1 MSGVPI
7 RTPLIYGGIHLNNP
21 VLKLEGIKKSFGGVH
36 ALKGVDV
43 EIYKGETHA
52 LVGENGAGKSTLMKI
67 LLGELRLDEGKIEL
81 NNIDITHKSTGDLE
95 HLGMQHVHQV
105 LNVVPSMTIAQN
117 IMLGSPITKFG
128 LLDWKKG
135 YEKAEQAL
143 KMVSDSLIVT
153 DIVENLSASEKQLVV
168 LARSLISNPTL
179 LILDEPTSRLG
190 HEESERLFKILD
202 SLKKKGITMIYISHR
217 LEEIYRLSDRVT
229 VLRDGNKII
238 TEEIGNL
245 TTEKLVKYMIGYELA
260 EHVSKREIENIKE
273 KEEPVLKVNSLKY
286 EQKVGGVTFN
296 VKHGEI
302 VGLVGAVGSGK
313 SEVLKMIFG
322 ALKPSEGFI
331 TLRNDINKF
340 RKPSDAINAKIALVP
355 EDRQQ
360 EGLIGEFSVME
371 NISLADHKNQF
382 KKGIIN
388 AKNEEH
394 LAVEIIDKLSITPPM
409 PHLSVKSLSGGN
421 AQKVV
426 IGKWI
431 TQKRCL
437 YLFDEVTAGVD
448 VGAKYEIY
456 QIIRQF
462 TREGAGV
469 ILATSDI
476 NEALGLCDR
485 LLIFYKG
492 RIIAEVSPEK
502 TNREEILTYIMGGK
516 KTA

>member
-1 MSGVPI
+1 
-7 RTPLIYGGIHLNNP
+7 LDNP

-36 ALKGVDV
+36 ALKGVDL

-67 LLGELRLDEGKIEL
+67 LLGELRAGEGKIEL
-81 NNIDITHKSTGDLE
+81 NNIDITHKSTRDLE
-95 HLGMQHVHQV
+95 HLGIQCVHQV
-105 LNVVPSMTIAQN
+105 LNVVPSMTVAEN
-117 IMLGSPITKFG
+117 IMLGIPITRFVF
-128 LLDWKKG
+128 LDWKRG
-135 YEKAEQAL
+135 YEKAENAL
-143 KMVSDSLIVT
+143 KMVSDSLKLT
-153 DIVENLSASEKQLVV
+153 DIVEKLSASEKQLVV

-190 HEESERLFKILD
+190 HEESERLFSILD

-229 VLRDGNKII
+229 VLRDGYKII

-245 TTEKLVKYMIGYELA
+245 TTEKLVKHMIGYDLA
-260 EHVSKREIENIKE
+260 EHISKREIENIKE
-273 KEEPVLKVNSLKY
+273 QEEPVLKVNNLTY
-286 EQKVGGVTFN
+286 EQKVSGITFN
-296 VKHGEI
+296 VKQGEI
-302 VGLVGAVGSGK
+302 VGLVGAVGAGK

-322 ALKPSEGFI
+322 ALKPTGGSI
-331 TLRNDINKF
+331 ALQNDIKKF
-340 RKPSDAINAKIALVP
+340 RSPGEAINAKIALVP

-360 EGLIGEFSVME
+360 EGFVGDFSVME

-388 AKNEEH
+388 AKNEED
-394 LAVEIIDKLSITPPM
+394 LAVEIINKLSITPQM

-426 IGKWI
+426 IGKWL

-462 TREGAGV
+462 TKKGAGV

-492 RIIAEVSPEK
+492 RIIAEANPGK
-502 TNREEILTYIMGGK
+502 TSREEILTYIMGGE

>member
-1 MSGVPI
+1 MLI
-7 RTPLIYGGIHLNNP
+7 TPFIYGGIHLDNP

-36 ALKGVDV
+36 ALKGIDL

-67 LLGELRLDEGKIEL
+67 LLGELKLDEGKIEL
-81 NNIDITHKSTGDLE
+81 NNIDITHKSTRDLE
-95 HLGMQHVHQV
+95 YLGMQHVHQL
-105 LNVVPSMTIAQN
+105 LNVVPSMTVAQN

-135 YEKAEQAL
+135 YKKADEAL
-143 KMVSDSLIVT
+143 RMVSDTLMLT
-153 DIVENLSASEKQLVV
+153 DIVDNLSASEKQLVV

-179 LILDEPTSRLG
+179 LVLDEPTSRLG
-190 HEESERLFKILD
+190 HGESERLFKILD

-245 TTEKLVKYMIGYELA
+245 TTEKLVKHMIGYELA
-260 EHVSKREIENIKE
+260 EHVSKRENNNVDE
-273 KEEPVLKVNSLKY
+273 KEEPVLKVNNLKY
-286 EQKVGGVTFN
+286 EQKVSGVTFN

-313 SEVLKMIFG
+313 SEVLEMIFG

-331 TLRNDINKF
+331 SLGNNVNKF
-340 RKPSDAINAKIALVP
+340 RNPGDAINAKIALVP

-360 EGLIGEFSVME
+360 EGLIGEFSIME

-382 KKGIIN
+382 KKGLIN
-388 AKNEEH
+388 LKNEEN

-409 PHLSVKSLSGGN
+409 PHISVKSLSGGN

-426 IGKWI
+426 IGKWL
-431 TQKRCL
+431 TQKRSL

-462 TREGAGV
+462 TGEGAGV

-492 RIIAEVSPEK
+492 RIIAEVNPEK
-502 TNREEILTYIMGGK
+502 TNREEILTYIMGGE